1 MGAVKSYYNILVAFT
16 AAVGAFC
23 FGWEIGVIGQV
34 LGMPAFQ
41 AAYGTD
47 TNTTS
52 WIASVFQFGCA
63 ASAFCFGYLADI
75 IGRKYS
81 IVFAGTTF
89 AIGGALQAGSQSLG
103 MLITG
108 RVISGIAI
116 GAASTCVPLYLAET
130 APADIR
136 GAITTI
142 YHLMITIGILVA
154 GIINAIIISSPLQ
167 TNDDGW
173 RLALGLQV
181 VPAVV
186 LVILMFAIPFSP
198 RWLCQKGRHDEGLAT
213 IAKLRGLPVSDSAVI
228 EEYALIREGFEFESS
243 LGEASWGEV
252 LSGSNGKRVFIG
264 VINQALQQLTG
275 INVITYF
282 QPQLYKIMGF
292 GDVLANQVLPVVFD
306 FANFIFT
313 FIGMFGVDKY
323 GRKTLLAVGGVV
335 MSIGLALTYGF
346 AKAVSNGAASGIA
359 VIAYIGIIVF
369 DLGFSSTWGPVVWSY
384 QAEIFP
390 MRVRA
395 KGVALSTMSNWLVG
409 AIITWA
415 EPHLVSALNLDVYT
429 IYLSFCIIGVPWA
442 FFCVPETRGKTL
454 EELGEVFGD
463 KVAHHS
469 EGLTDVKTKSP

>member
-1 MGAVKSYYNILVAFT
+1 MGAKSYYNVLVAFT
-16 AAVGAFC
+16 AAVGGFC

-34 LGMPAFQ
+34 LSMPAFQ

-63 ASAFCFGYLADI
+63 ASAFCFGYLADT

-81 IVFAGTTF
+81 IVFAGVTF
-89 AIGGALQAGSQSLG
+89 AVGGALQAGSHNLPT
-103 MLITG
+103 LIIG
-108 RVISGIAI
+108 RVISGISI

-130 APADIR
+130 SPADTR

-142 YHLMITIGILVA
+142 YQLMITIGILVA
-154 GIINAIIISSPLQ
+154 GIINAIIIGSPLQ
-167 TNDDGW
+167 TTDDGW

-186 LVILMFAIPFSP
+186 LVVLMFSIPFSP
-198 RWLCQKGRHDEGLAT
+198 RWLCQKGRHEEGLAT
-213 IAKLRGLPVSDSAVI
+213 IAKLRGLAVSDAAVI
-228 EEYALIREGFEFESS
+228 DEYALIREGFEFESS
-243 LGEASWGEV
+243 AGEASWAEV
-252 LSGSNGKRVFIG
+252 FRGSNGKRVFIG
-264 VINQALQQLTG
+264 VVNQALQQLTG

-282 QPQLYKIMGF
+282 QPQLYSIMGF
-292 GDVLANQVLPVVFD
+292 GAVLSNQVLPVVFD
-306 FANFIFT
+306 FANFVFT

-323 GRKTLLAVGGVV
+323 GRKTLLAIGGVV
-335 MSIGLALTYGF
+335 MSLGLALTYGF
-346 AKAVSNGAASGIA
+346 AKAVTGGAASGLA
-359 VIAYIGIIVF
+359 VISYIGIIVF

-390 MRVRA
+390 LRTRA
-395 KGVALSTMSNWLVG
+395 KGVAVATMSNWLVG

-415 EPHLVSALNLDVYT
+415 EPHLQAALGLDVYT

-442 FFCVPETRGKTL
+442 YFCVPETRGKSL

-463 KVAHHS
+463 KVVHHNQAS
-469 EGLTDVKTKSP
+469 TDVKA